1 MTYASS
7 IPASLC
13 DGAAQGDPRRG
24 FTFINE
30 EGETF
35 YSYQELADI
44 TARYAAAMLRRGLR
58 HGDRVVLALPDNAE
72 FVFAFLGAMHAGLV
86 PVPIYPPQGLGKLSF
101 YLSHSQHIVR
111 TSGAS
116 MLITSPQVKT
126 ILGSLIGG
134 NLRSIRT
141 VETLGIDD
149 IKAPPAN
156 LNSDD
161 IAFLQFTSGSTSQPK
176 AVVLTYGSLNA
187 NAKCIRDR
195 LAIGP
200 DDMGCAWLPLYHDMG
215 LIGFVLA
222 PIVNYRSSVLMPP
235 MMFLKRPLEWLRQMS
250 RFRANVSFAPNFA
263 YGLCASRVRERD
275 LEQLDLSNWRVAGC
289 GAEPIQRATLESFSE
304 KFASVGFRQN
314 AFVYAYGLA
323 ENTLAVSF
331 TAVGSRPHAEQVD
344 VKALTEK
351 KFARPVDEAENVST
365 TTVVSCGRPF
375 ADHEIKV
382 LDDDGNVCAPRQV
395 GEIVIRGPSM
405 MKGYYNNAEMTNA
418 TIKKGWL
425 HTGDL
430 GFFLDG
436 ELFVCGRIK
445 DLIIVSGRNYHPS
458 DIEWVVSD
466 VPGVRRG
473 RVVAFGL
480 QTEMTS
486 DKTEQ
491 VIACVESK
499 GNESRRELLTE
510 AIKARVLEVLG
521 LKITDVVY
529 LERGS
534 LPRTSSGK
542 LQRNKTRDM
551 YLKGQLET
559 AFRNEGRLKL
569 FAQVLYSQWGFLKS
583 RITSAV
589 TRETVG

>member
-1 MTYASS
+1 MTHASS
-7 IPASLC
+7 IPAFLC
-13 DGAAQGDPRRG
+13 NAAAQGDPRRG
-24 FTFINE
+24 FTFISE
-30 EGETF
+30 EGEAF
-35 YSYQELADI
+35 YSFEDLAGI
-44 TARYAAAMLRRGLR
+44 TSKYAAAMLRQGLR
-58 HGDRVVLALPDNAE
+58 RGDRVVLALPDNAE
-72 FVFAFLGAMHAGLV
+72 FVFSFLGAMHAGLV

-116 MLITSPQVKT
+116 MLITSPQIKT

-141 VETLGIDD
+141 VQTLGIDD
-149 IKAPPAN
+149 TKAPPAN
-156 LNSDD
+156 LTSDD
-161 IAFLQFTSGSTSQPK
+161 IAFLQFTSGSTAQPK
-176 AVVLTYGSLNA
+176 AVVLTYGSLTV
-187 NAKCIRDR
+187 NAKCIRDG
-195 LAIGP
+195 LALTS
-200 DDMGCAWLPLYHDMG
+200 DDFACGWLPLYHDMG

-222 PIVNYRSSVLMPP
+222 PIVNCRSSVLMPP
-235 MMFLKRPLEWLRQMS
+235 MMFLKRPLEWLRQMTH
-250 RFRANVSFAPNFA
+250 FRASVSFAPNFA

-289 GAEPIQRATLESFSE
+289 GAEPIQLATLENFSK
-304 KFASVGFRQN
+304 KFAPVGFKQN
-314 AFVYAYGLA
+314 AFLYAYGLA

-331 TAVGSRPHAEQVD
+331 TAVGTQPHVEQVEI
-344 VKALTEK
+344 KALTERR
-351 KFARPVDEAENVST
+351 FAKTAIETENVST

-405 MKGYYNNAEMTNA
+405 MKGYYNNAEVTNA
-418 TIKKGWL
+418 TIRDGWL

-480 QTEMTS
+480 QTQLTS
-486 DKTEQ
+486 EKTEQ
-491 VIACVESK
+491 VIVCVESK
-499 GNESRRELLTE
+499 TNESRRELLTE
-510 AIKARVLEVLG
+510 DIKARVLEVLG
-521 LKITDVVY
+521 LKLAGVVY

-551 YLKGQLET
+551 YLRGQLET

-569 FAQVLYSQWGFLKS
+569 FAQVLYSQWRFLKD